1 MSNIVIGIIA
11 GSIVALISF
20 ILGLFGNIWYARY
33 QENRQRQNKALKK
46 HFTDLEKQ
54 YIKPTSEFLSNISNR
69 EGVLTYTN
77 VEAQYSIDAIQTSW
91 PMNNL
96 NQDFICFKEHF
107 STEASE
113 ISGLREQI
121 VINNT
126 NNKSFNKELENLLE
140 KRYHIPVKDYFK
152 KSQLEKPFFSHS
164 ILSFFRLSYNEITE
178 IVQGLREKNEFIFD
192 FRQASLTRKEDNH
205 WLLQLE
211 GRELAQVTS
220 KAEAELCK
228 RALIELMETADLQV
242 KGQNLYREAETLKDK
257 ARNLSSGLDLV
268 CEQFGQYGKLLKRKR
283 TCPACKLIFE

>member
-1 MSNIVIGIIA
+1 MSEFVV
-11 GSIVALISF
+11 GSIVAIISL
-20 ILGLFGNIWYARY
+20 ILGFLGTIWYAGY
-33 QENRQRQNKALKK
+33 QENRQRKNEALKK
-46 HFTDLEKQ
+46 HFTDLEEQ

-69 EGVLTYTN
+69 EGILTYTN
-77 VEAQYSIDAIQTSW
+77 IETQYSIDATQTSW

-107 STEASE
+107 STKASE

-140 KRYHIPVKDYFK
+140 KASHIPVKDYFK
-152 KSQLEKPFFSHS
+152 KSNLEKPFFSHS
-164 ILSFFRLSYNEITE
+164 ILSFLRLSYNEIAE

-192 FRQASLTRKEDNH
+192 FREASFTPKEDNH

-211 GRELAQVTS
+211 GRELAQVTK

-228 RALIELMETADLQV
+228 RALIELMETDDLQV
-242 KGQNLYREAETLKDK
+242 KGQSLYREAETLKDK
-257 ARNLSSGLDLV
+257 ARSLSSDLDLA
-268 CEQFGQYGKLLKRKR
+268 CERFGQYGKLLKRKR
-283 TCPACKLIFE
+283 TCPVCKLIFE

>member
-1 MSNIVIGIIA
+1 MNQIVVGIIA
-11 GSIVALISF
+11 GSIVSLSSF
-20 ILGLFGNIWYARY
+20 IIGLFGQIWYGKY
-33 QENRQRQNKALKK
+33 QEKRQRQKEALRK
-46 HFTDLEKQ
+46 HFADLAER
-54 YIKPTSEFLSNISNR
+54 YIVPTSAFLSNISNR

-77 VEAQYSIDAIQTSW
+77 VAAQYSIDATQTSW

-140 KRYHIPVKDYFK
+140 KRSHIPVKDYFK
-152 KSQLEKPFFSHS
+152 KSHLEKPFFSHS
-164 ILSFFRLSYNEITE
+164 ILSFFRFSYNEIAE

-192 FRQASLTRKEDNH
+192 FRQASFTRKEDNH

-211 GRELAQVTS
+211 GKELAQVTN

-228 RALIELMETADLQV
+228 RALIELMETDDLQV

-283 TCPACKLIFE
+283 TCPVCKLIFE